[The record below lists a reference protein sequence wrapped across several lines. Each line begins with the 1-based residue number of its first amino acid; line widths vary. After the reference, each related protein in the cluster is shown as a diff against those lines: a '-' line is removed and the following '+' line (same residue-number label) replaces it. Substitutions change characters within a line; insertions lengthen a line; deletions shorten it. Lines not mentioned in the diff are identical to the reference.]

1 MKRPYMICHILSAL
15 DGRISGPFMGTT
27 EGAEMGKAY
36 GDIRNQLAADAWL
49 FGTVTVKEMTGNIKP
64 ELERSGNQV
73 ALGDFIVKSE
83 EAFYYI
89 AVDAQGEIGWK
100 SGIFH
105 RQGAKP
111 AQVIEILTEQASLE
125 VRAYLQEKQVAY
137 IIAGKTEID
146 WKLAAEKL
154 YEEFGI
160 RTMLI
165 CGGGMI
171 NWSFLQAGLLD
182 ELSLLIAAAADGA
195 PGKPTV
201 FDKVPFL
208 SVGVPKEFSLKSI
221 ERIGENGVWLK
232 YQVKN

>member
-1 MKRPYMICHILSAL
+1 MKQSYMICHILSAL
-15 DGRISGPFMGTT
+15 DGRISGPFH
-27 EGAEMGKAY
+27 
-36 GDIRNQLAADAWL
+36 
-49 FGTVTVKEMTGNIKP
+49 GN
-64 ELERSGNQV
+64 
-73 ALGDFIVKSE
+73 
-83 EAFYYI
+83 
-89 AVDAQGEIGWK
+89 
-100 SGIFH
+100 H
-105 RQGAKP
+105 RRCRDG
-111 AQVIEILTEQASLE
+111 
-125 VRAYLQEKQVAY
+125 
-137 IIAGKTEID
+137 G
-146 WKLAAEKL
+146 
-154 YEEFGI
+154 EFGI

-208 SVGVPKEFSLKSI
+208 SEGVPKEFSLKSI